1 MQRQE
6 TTGKKEIT
14 VLDAKRS
21 NAINIGLTVLPPP
34 RTIKAA
40 ILKMDNAIMNREGIE
55 VTTDSF
61 SCSVFVNRSF
71 TEKLHLYA
79 RLLAL
84 NFYFNDYLIKDL
96 IYSEFFF
103 SPENFDWHDS
113 HSRGENKHS
122 GGPDGKPRYSPWNC

>member
-55 VTTDSF
+55 VTTDKLFFMFCFCKQKFYWKTAFICQIISF
-61 SCSVFVNRSF
+61 KFLLWWLHVIDKGPDWF
-71 TEKLHLYA
+71 TI
-79 RLLAL
+79 
-84 NFYFNDYLIKDL
+84 FI
-96 IYSEFFF
+96 FF

-122 GGPDGKPRYSPWNC
+122 GGPDG

>member
-6 TTGKKEIT
+6 TAGKKEIT

-55 VTTDSF
+55 VTTDKLLF
-61 SCSVFVNRSF
+61 MFGF
-71 TEKLHLYA
+71 HKWTFHLHLNSA
-79 RLLAL
+79 SICQIISCK
-84 NFYFNDYLIKDL
+84 FYLEMTCFWLKILIGYQL
-96 IYSEFFF
+96 IFFV
-103 SPENFDWHDS
+103 ENFDWHDS
-113 HSRGENKHS
+113 NSRGKNKHS
-122 GGPDGKPRYSPWNC
+122 GGPDG